1 MPFCQKYKLNSGDGW
16 KDTFR
21 ETFGMTLESF
31 YNDFDA
37 FMKQDS
43 KSQVVIIK
51 SPDELES
58 ASWN

>member
-1 MPFCQKYKLNSGDGW
+1 MNSGDGW

-37 FMKQDS
+37 FMKQDR

-51 SPDELES
+51 SLDELES